1 MSEQTKLTIQ
11 QFKNQLRLLLR
22 PVKQTIVDLIET
34 PVEGISMKIENNI
47 YTLDGMPLSIEGNE
61 QLIEIED
68 GSLISILS
76 NGFWDTVILHIK
88 DGEIRADEA
97 GKGGVP
103 ILVYPDSVVYYQ
115 LNGVINCCYVLA
127 LNREI
132 TLFPTVKYNIKE
144 TQIRIQDM
152 LIDIFTRKL
161 EDKLDELIKKIKVLK
176 GMSDEE
182 VGKIEKIVE
191 DEMNEMI
198 MTFEDAIILLPNRTF
213 ENRYLSPEYVVDF
226 FLKGIE
232 SIQYF
237 MRLL

>member
-1 MSEQTKLTIQ
+1 MTEQNKLTLS

-34 PVEGISMKIENNI
+34 PVNGISIKLENNI

-76 NGFWDTVILHIK
+76 NGFWDTVIIHIV

-103 ILVYPDSVVYYQ
+103 VLVYPDSVVYYN

-127 LNREI
+127 LNREV
-132 TLFPTVKYNIKE
+132 TLFPTAKYNIKE
-144 TQIRIQDM
+144 TVIRIQDT
-152 LIDIFTRKL
+152 LIDLFTKKL
-161 EDKLDELIKKIKVLK
+161 EEKLEELINKIKVLQK
-176 GMSDEE
+176 MIDENTAQ
-182 VGKIEKIVE
+182 IVE
-191 DEMNEMI
+191 DELNELI
-198 MTFEDAIILLPNRTF
+198 MTFEDAIILLPNRKF
-213 ENRYLSPEYVVDF
+213 DNKYLTPEYVVDF

-232 SIQYF
+232 SIQYYE
-237 MRLL
+237 RLL